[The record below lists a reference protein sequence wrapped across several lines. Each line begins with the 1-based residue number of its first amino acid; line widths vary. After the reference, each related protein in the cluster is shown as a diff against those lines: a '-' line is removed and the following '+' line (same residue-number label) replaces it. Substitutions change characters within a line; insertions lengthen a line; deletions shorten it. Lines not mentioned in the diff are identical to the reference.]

1 MLMAAIHVQEESHAT
16 GRHIGHLFRHR
27 HELRGFG
34 AKSIALFGSATRGET
49 QPESDIDILVEL
61 DRTVGIL
68 AFLRLQYRLEELLG
82 KRVDLVTQAALK
94 RQFRDRI
101 LKEAIYAGKRVEVSN
116 RSHSRSSQQ
125 HKPNVRIGTLFI
137 GKQS

>member
-1 MLMAAIHVQEESHAT
+1 MQQEGT
-16 GRHIGHLFRHR
+16 LDILIRHR

-34 AKSIALFGSATRGET
+34 VKSIALFGSATRGEA

-68 AFLRLQYRLEELLG
+68 AFLRLQYRLDELLG

-101 LKEAIYAGKRVEVSN
+101 LKEAIYAG
-116 RSHSRSSQQ
+116 
-125 HKPNVRIGTLFI
+125 
-137 GKQS
+137 